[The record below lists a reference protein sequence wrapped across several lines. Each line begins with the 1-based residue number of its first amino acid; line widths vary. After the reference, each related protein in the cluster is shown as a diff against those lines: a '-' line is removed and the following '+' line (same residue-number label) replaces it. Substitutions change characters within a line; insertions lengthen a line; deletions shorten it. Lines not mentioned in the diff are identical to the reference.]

1 MANDLTVDANVS
13 IKITLKKLFTFLKI
27 PHQQFNL
34 KKKKTS
40 NKNNIKISNLI
51 IKKKKLVKF
60 FFSFFGR
67 T

>member
-34 KKKKTS
+34 KKKTS

>member
-27 PHQQFNL
+27 PHQKFNL
-34 KKKKTS
+34 KKKKKTTS

-51 IKKKKLVKF
+51 IKKKKV
-60 FFSFFGR
+60 S
-67 T
+67 